1 MFKLNDGSESNQ
13 DSLPI
18 VSSPPSSSASG
29 LLNLSK
35 YKLNSGC
42 KSLLAKGIK
51 YIPAP
56 RVTKRI
62 KVEEAYYKRLEEQVF
77 PKSIPKINE
86 IFESLANR
94 RFIDAGQLSYLKCPE
109 DPAPRGMYLLPK
121 IHKDRKVGPGEGKV
135 PPGRPII
142 ADCGSES
149 YASAE
154 YIDHFLAPLAKQHKS
169 YLKDTNDFINKIAEI
184 KAKEGT
190 FIATIDV
197 DSLYTNIDNTNG
209 LEAVKQ
215 IFNKNPDPNRPDKE
229 ILELLKINLENND
242 FEFNSQWYLQTWGTS
257 MGKKF
262 APNYANLFLAEWEG
276 NALEKCVLKP
286 SVYWRFLDDIFMI
299 WEHSK
304 EDFYKFVKIL
314 NTHHPS
320 ITVKAELSSESM
332 HFLDTVV
339 YKGNRFQEIPKFILN
354 QQILW
359 NYYTRNHITQ
369 TILLR
374 D

>member
-1 MFKLNDGSESNQ
+1 
-13 DSLPI
+13 
-18 VSSPPSSSASG
+18 
-29 LLNLSK
+29 
-35 YKLNSGC
+35 
-42 KSLLAKGIK
+42 
-51 YIPAP
+51 
-56 RVTKRI
+56 
-62 KVEEAYYKRLEEQVF
+62 
-77 PKSIPKINE
+77 
-86 IFESLANR
+86 
-94 RFIDAGQLSYLKCPE
+94 
-109 DPAPRGMYLLPK
+109 MYLLPK
-121 IHKDRKVGPGEGKV
+121 IHKDRKVWPGEGKV

-154 YIDHFLAPLAKQHKS
+154 YIDHFLAPLANQHKS
-169 YLKDTNDFINKIAEI
+169 YLKDNNDFISKIAEI
-184 KAKEGT
+184 KAKEGA

-262 APNYANLFLAEWEG
+262 TPNYANLFLAEWEDK
-276 NALEKCVLKP
+276 ALEKCVLKP

-304 EDFYKFVKIL
+304 KDFYKFVKIL

-320 ITVKAELSSESM
+320 ITVKAELSSESK
-332 HFLDTVV
+332 HFSDTVV
-339 YKGNRFQEIPKFILN
+339 YKGNRFKETGTFDTKVYFKPTDTLELLHKKSHHPNHTFKGLIKAAKLVKTSFNKLKAKHPNILYKRCVTAFKRGQN
-354 QQILW
+354 
-359 NYYTRNHITQ
+359 
-369 TILLR
+369 LR
-374 D
+374 DLLVRSRLGKAPMENPTVTGFDSSQDLTTLVNALDEV